1 MCAMRILLLGPANSI
16 HIERWFK
23 ALRARGHEV
32 TLATQHPPLSGTY
45 PADADIHL
53 LSFRGLSG
61 YAFNALQL
69 RSIARSVS
77 PDIMNV
83 HYASGYGLTSALTC
97 FSPTV
102 LSVWGSD
109 VFDFPYESWLKGK
122 LIRLNLR
129 RVDALAST
137 SEIMARQVIK
147 LVGPLRVPLFVTPF
161 GVDTEIFRPI
171 VGRRA
176 SEHITIGTVKALA
189 HKYGIDTMMRAFAL
203 VRERG
208 EVRRLGLSQKMRL
221 LIVGAGEQGE
231 ELKSLAYRL
240 GIDTVTRFV
249 GAVPHAEV
257 PLLLNELDVYV
268 AASRLDSESFGVAV
282 VEASSCGIPVIVS
295 DVGGLPEVVE
305 NGRTGFV
312 VGRDDPNMLAERI
325 DCLVR
330 DAALRAAFGARGRE
344 FVMKR
349 YDWQK
354 CVDRMLDCYAATIG
368 YAERVAD

>member
-23 ALRARGHEV
+23 ALRTRGHKV
-32 TLATQHPPLSGTY
+32 TLATQHPPPGGTY

-53 LSFRGLSG
+53 LAFRGPSG
-61 YAFNALQL
+61 YALNALQL

-83 HYASGYGLTSALTC
+83 HYASGYGLTSALTR

-129 RVDALAST
+129 RADALAST

-221 LIVGAGEQGE
+221 LIVGTGEQGE

-249 GAVPHAEV
+249 GAVSHAEV
-257 PLLLNELDVYV
+257 PLLLNELDIYV

-282 VEASSCGIPVIVS
+282 VEASSCGVPVIVS

-312 VGRDDPNMLAERI
+312 VGRDDPSMLAERI
-325 DCLVR
+325 DCLIR
-330 DAALRAAFGARGRE
+330 DAGLRAALGVRGRE
-344 FVMKR
+344 FVMKK

-368 YAERVAD
+368 HPERVID

>member
-147 LVGPLRVPLFVTPF
+147 LVGPLR
-161 GVDTEIFRPI
+161 DR
-171 VGRRA
+171 
-176 SEHITIGTVKALA
+176 
-189 HKYGIDTMMRAFAL
+189 
-203 VRERG
+203 
-208 EVRRLGLSQKMRL
+208 
-221 LIVGAGEQGE
+221 
-231 ELKSLAYRL
+231 KS
-240 GIDTVTRFV
+240 
-249 GAVPHAEV
+249 
-257 PLLLNELDVYV
+257 
-268 AASRLDSESFGVAV
+268 V
-282 VEASSCGIPVIVS
+282 V
-295 DVGGLPEVVE
+295 
-305 NGRTGFV
+305 
-312 VGRDDPNMLAERI
+312 
-325 DCLVR
+325 
-330 DAALRAAFGARGRE
+330 
-344 FVMKR
+344 
-349 YDWQK
+349 
-354 CVDRMLDCYAATIG
+354 
-368 YAERVAD
+368 